1 MDLGFLERLLLWC
14 AIANYGALVLSALVI
29 IGARDWVYRM
39 HSRWFQLTRPQ
50 FDVILYILLGL
61 YKLAT
66 WFFLIVPWAVLAL
79 IR

>member
-1 MDLGFLERLLLWC
+1 MDLDLLERLLLWC
-14 AIANYGALVLSALVI
+14 AIANYGVLLSWTLLI
-29 IGARDWVYRM
+29 LSARDWLYRM

-50 FDVILYILLGL
+50 FDGILYFLLGL